1 MGIQSGGWEA
11 ACVYEL
17 HANYLPFVHQ
27 TLTPNAARRVELH
40 LTAGL
45 ASPYLLG
52 KKLPR
57 DVNLTNKR
65 ACVICIWLKLRTVQ
79 FVSRSPWCFLFA
91 LLQNK
96 RSVSLYTFL
105 FFIHLFHVSLAFVS
119 FVWPGVVSGF
129 FQTSAEMPFEAYIVM
144 SPYPYRYPKNCADT
158 SPN

>member
-65 ACVICIWLKLRTVQ
+65 ACVICI
-79 FVSRSPWCFLFA
+79 
-91 LLQNK
+91 
-96 RSVSLYTFL
+96 
-105 FFIHLFHVSLAFVS
+105 
-119 FVWPGVVSGF
+119 
-129 FQTSAEMPFEAYIVM
+129 
-144 SPYPYRYPKNCADT
+144 
-158 SPN
+158 